1 MQDHKPNNHG
11 RNRAQKHQEPRN
23 IRAMSLP
30 QYYKDTLLNTQLPEI
45 IYAFKLFRT
54 ELKVECK
61 GLLTRIVHEISE
73 NNL

>member
-11 RNRAQKHQEPRN
+11 SRN

-45 IYAFKLFRT
+45 ISAFKLFRT
-54 ELKVECK
+54 ELKVE
-61 GLLTRIVHEISE
+61 
-73 NNL
+73 

>member
-1 MQDHKPNNHG
+1 MG
-11 RNRAQKHQEPRN
+11 ETEPRN

-54 ELKVECK
+54 ELKVE
-61 GLLTRIVHEISE
+61 
-73 NNL
+73 